1 MFLHSFNQ
9 VLPVCICTSDGPV
22 TISNPILA
30 KPWHHSAPPSL
41 QIHAPSTHCYSMSGV
56 RIAWASCRDRC
67 IHIFPHLAPTSWT
80 LLGCIYAKWQSKQG
94 RCHWRVNT
102 CCLRAFIERNDAI
115 CFTCFHPTARYEN
128 VCVCRNPNN
137 CSIGTF
143 DVSHSRG
150 CWDVTL

>member
-1 MFLHSFNQ
+1 MTIAEPPFVMFLHSFNQ
-9 VLPVCICTSDGPV
+9 VLPVCICTSDGPI

-30 KPWHHSAPPSL
+30 KPWLHSSPPSI

-115 CFTCFHPTARYEN
+115 CLHA
-128 VCVCRNPNN
+128 
-137 CSIGTF
+137 SIPQHVMKLSVYAETQRT
-143 DVSHSRG
+143 V
-150 CWDVTL
+150 V